1 MKLRVS
7 LLGVSAGAVLLLAA
21 GGANADGYYRGRGPV
36 YSSPWNWTGFYIG
49 GHAGYA
55 WSDVTWDNVSLTGEP
70 VNNDASGFIGGGQV
84 GYNWQMGQVVLGIE
98 GTFSGASLSGDAG
111 SAIAP
116 GVVTYSTD
124 INRIGTVTGR
134 LGFAVDRFLVYAK
147 GGWATATVEVSGRNT
162 ALPDAF
168 SISDR
173 RNGWTVGGGLE
184 YMATR
189 NISLGI
195 EYDYIDL
202 GSTSYAGI
210 TAAALPFTINNADAQ
225 VHSVTAR
232 LNYRFYRDEP
242 LPLK

>member
-1 MKLRVS
+1 
-7 LLGVSAGAVLLLAA
+7 
-21 GGANADGYYRGRGPV
+21 
-36 YSSPWNWTGFYIG
+36 
-49 GHAGYA
+49 
-55 WSDVTWDNVSLTGEP
+55 
-70 VNNDASGFIGGGQV
+70 
-84 GYNWQMGQVVLGIE
+84 
-98 GTFSGASLSGDAG
+98 LSGDAG
-111 SAIAP
+111 SAVAP

-210 TAAALPFTINNADAQ
+210 TAAALPFTISNADAQ